1 MQNSFHLCHIVRTS
15 IKVVVGLHCACC
27 YKMQYLFVCVMF
39 LPIGCLTFQWPCGIV
54 VNIVEMFNFESKSQV
69 YGHLNKIM
77 AKENMSGVGKW
88 SS

>member
-1 MQNSFHLCHIVRTS
+1 MPYCKNVYKSGRRLT
-15 IKVVVGLHCACC
+15 LCC

-54 VNIVEMFNFESKSQV
+54 VNIAEMFNCESKSQV